1 MSTIQVSNLSKIY
14 GRGADK
20 VHALKDVSFNVP
32 EGSIF
37 GFIGPNG
44 AGKSTTIS
52 IILQFLHQDTGE
64 VYLFDQPANETNL
77 PILKSKIG
85 FIPDADLPGLPGI
98 KFLKHTGYYYGLQ
111 GSKLR
116 EKLIEVAELTD
127 TRSFI
132 RRSTKKLSKGQKT
145 KIKIANALIGNPT
158 LIIADE
164 PTTGLDPVARKQFLD
179 LIANLRKE
187 NGTSIFFSN
196 HVISEVEKICDEVAI
211 ISQGTIVAQGTIN
224 SIIHSLPV
232 KNRFTVS
239 VQNISLEE
247 LQRLPGVISI
257 EQKSSFEYLIESSD
271 KIGTSPM
278 FLKELINQPVA
289 VESFSRENINLED
302 VFLSVINNK
311 WGD

>member
-1 MSTIQVSNLSKIY
+1 MNAIQVSNLSKTY

-20 VHALKDVSFNVP
+20 VHALNDVSFSVP

-64 VYLFDQPANETNL
+64 VFLCDQPVNESTL
-77 PILKSKIG
+77 PDLKSRIG
-85 FIPDADLPGLPGI
+85 FIPDADLPGIPGI

-116 EKLIEVAELTD
+116 EKLIEVTELTG

-132 RRSTKKLSKGQKT
+132 RRNTKKLSKGQKT
-145 KIKIANALIGNPT
+145 KIKIANSLIGNPS

-164 PTTGLDPVARKQFLD
+164 PTTGLDPVARKEFLD
-179 LIANLRKE
+179 LISLLRKN

-211 ISQGTIVAQGTIN
+211 ISQGKIVAQGKIS

-232 KNRFTVS
+232 KHRYSVS
-239 VQNISLEE
+239 LQNGRLSD
-247 LQRLPGVISI
+247 LQNLPGVVSV
-257 EQKSSFEYLIESSD
+257 EQRSSFEYLIETSD
-271 KIGTSPM
+271 KIGSTPI
-278 FLKELINQPVA
+278 FLKELINQPVT

-311 WGD
+311 